1 LDAVGLSPGLDSSCE
16 SGLSDDGRFI
26 FSRTEDIS
34 TEYRTRFYIKDREME
49 YETKNIHVDTCET
62 EVVNKPEVDSV
73 IENKNSYNESKLQN
87 ADSCD
92 PIIRKDFI
100 NDS

>member
-62 EVVNKPEVDSV
+62 EFIIGINTF
-73 IENKNSYNESKLQN
+73 NSGTRIFGYST
-87 ADSCD
+87 
-92 PIIRKDFI
+92 FI
-100 NDS
+100 YK